1 MTAVSAVA
9 LGQPDTVRARPSAGP
24 ADGVGRAGAGGS
36 AGSDVVGD
44 IVGVLGGMGPAAT
57 ADFFAKL
64 VQETP
69 AARDQEH
76 LRTLVWSDSTVP
88 DRTAAILDDGP
99 SPLPRLREGV
109 RLLESAGVTLIAM
122 PCNTAHAY
130 LPELRRESG
139 VPVLSMIDA
148 TVGRLRQAEPDVT
161 RVGLLAT
168 TGTLVAGLYQEALRA
183 CGMTAVVPAP
193 LLQQRC
199 VTRAVGL
206 VKAGRLEAAGQSLE
220 PAVRNVAEA
229 GAQII
234 VAACTELPLVLGHR
248 AGDLPVFD
256 PTTALAQD
264 VVALVRRRPQNDHT
278 KEEL

>member
-1 MTAVSAVA
+1 
-9 LGQPDTVRARPSAGP
+9 
-24 ADGVGRAGAGGS
+24 
-36 AGSDVVGD
+36 
-44 IVGVLGGMGPAAT
+44 MGPAAT

-69 AARDQEH
+69 AAKDQEH

-88 DRTAAILDDGP
+88 DRTAAILSDGP
-99 SPLPRLREGV
+99 SPLPHLREGV
-109 RLLESAGVTLIAM
+109 RLLESAGATLIAM
-122 PCNTAHAY
+122 PCNTAHAF
-130 LPELRRESG
+130 LPELRREAG

-148 TVGRLRQAEPDVT
+148 TVRRLHRADPAVT
-161 RVGLLAT
+161 SVGLLAT
-168 TGTLVAGLYQEALRA
+168 TGTLVAGLYQEALREYGIA
-183 CGMTAVVPAP
+183 AVVPAP

-199 VTRAVGL
+199 VMRAVRL
-206 VKAGRLEAAGQSLE
+206 VKAGRLEAAGESLE

-278 KEEL
+278 KEAL